1 MSRTKPD
8 YPLCAKH
15 GIYVEP
21 NGYVSWP
28 VWKAWKAMPENAA
41 LIDGLP
47 AGATVCT
54 VCEWGIPACDVEQWL
69 AMARGKKPHPLS
81 WD

>member
-1 MSRTKPD
+1 
-8 YPLCAKH
+8 
-15 GIYVEP
+15 
-21 NGYVSWP
+21 
-28 VWKAWKAMPENAA
+28 MPENAA

-69 AMARGKKPHPLS
+69 AMSRGKKPHPLS